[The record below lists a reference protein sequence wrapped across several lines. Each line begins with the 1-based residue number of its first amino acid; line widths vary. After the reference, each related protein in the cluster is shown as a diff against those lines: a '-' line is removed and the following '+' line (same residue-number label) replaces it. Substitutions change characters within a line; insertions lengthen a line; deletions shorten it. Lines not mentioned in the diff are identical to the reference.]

1 MPDERLANSVSEA
14 TPPSISSRSP
24 TLLSPS
30 RLSLPHWRCDSDA
43 SHPSRL
49 QLSLKQPEEDDESDE
64 ARGRESVSPA
74 ESIPRVPSQTGYYEA
89 AYHYGNCHQDHSK
102 RVSEDVTAQYGKDC
116 GSKKR
121 EPKKEAQSE
130 RPMPE
135 HIHTCDGNRKGQ
147 PDSPTT
153 QSPSPPLT
161 RISEFSRKPPGH

>member
-116 GSKKR
+116 DSKKR

-135 HIHTCDGNRKGQ
+135 HIHTYDGNRKGQ
-147 PDSPTT
+147 PDSPTM